1 MRYALLSLLMMLAT
15 AMNTAY
21 AKSDIDHINNV
32 LDALHENASNAD
44 FHGYFALYSNDAVFI
59 GTDASEVW
67 QIDEFKAY
75 AKPHFD
81 KGTGWTYYPRD
92 RNIYLSSNN
101 DVAWFD
107 ELLDNKK
114 LGETR
119 GTGVLIKKDNTWKV
133 SQYHLTIPIPNSI
146 ASDVAAQIKALKGQ

>member
-1 MRYALLSLLMMLAT
+1 MCTFILVIKPCFADENSKSVEFVLNELHRHASEA
-15 AMNTAY
+15 NFDAY
-21 AKSDIDHINNV
+21 FNV
-32 LDALHENASNAD
+32 YHDDAI
-44 FHGYFALYSNDAVFI
+44 FI

-67 QIDEFKAY
+67 TKDAFMQY

-81 KGTGWTYYPRD
+81 NGTGWTYSPTTRHVYFSP
-92 RNIYLSSNN
+92 SK

-107 ELLDNKK
+107 ELLLNEK

-119 GTGVLIKKDNTWKV
+119 GTGVLIKEGNTWKV

-146 ASDVAAQIKALKGQ
+146 ASDVAKQIKALLEKQ

>member
-1 MRYALLSLLMMLAT
+1 MKAVFLCALFLVLIKPCFADENNKTVEFVLNELHRHASEA
-15 AMNTAY
+15 NFDAY
-21 AKSDIDHINNV
+21 FNV
-32 LDALHENASNAD
+32 YHDDAI
-44 FHGYFALYSNDAVFI
+44 FI

-67 QIDEFKAY
+67 TKDAFMQY

-81 KGTGWTYYPRD
+81 KGTGWTYIPTTRHVYFSP
-92 RNIYLSSNN
+92 NE

-107 ELLDNKK
+107 ELLHNEK

-119 GTGVLIKKDNTWKV
+119 GTGVLVKEGNTWKV

-146 ASDVAAQIKALKGQ
+146 ASDVAEQIKALSQKQ

>member
-1 MRYALLSLLMMLAT
+1 MKAILLCALFLVFTKPCFAEENSKAVESVLNDLHQYASDA
-15 AMNTAY
+15 NFDAY
-21 AKSDIDHINNV
+21 FNV
-32 LDALHENASNAD
+32 YHDEAI
-44 FHGYFALYSNDAVFI
+44 FI

-67 QIDEFKAY
+67 TKETFMQY

-81 KGTGWTYYPRD
+81 KGTGWTYTPTIRH
-92 RNIYLSSNN
+92 IYFSPGM

-107 ELLDNKK
+107 ELLHNEK

-119 GTGVLIKKDNTWKV
+119 GTGVLIKEGTTWKV

-146 ASDVAAQIKALKGQ
+146 ASDVAKQIKALSEKQ